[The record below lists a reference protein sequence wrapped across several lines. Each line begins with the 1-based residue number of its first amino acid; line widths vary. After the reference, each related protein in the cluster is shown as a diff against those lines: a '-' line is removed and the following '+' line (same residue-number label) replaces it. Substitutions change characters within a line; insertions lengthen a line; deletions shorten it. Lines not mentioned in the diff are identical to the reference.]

1 MEVWSTMAA
10 FLTLRFEQLGAA
22 LMHAPVSLIIAA
34 LVLPVVLTVLARQPI
49 AFLSVALLVAAILA
63 IDVTSPSAG
72 VLVAIQSYVASILIG
87 IVALRS
93 SYQNRTIKAEL
104 ANLRADVEQLR
115 RAEERRFVMG
125 LNALKEQ
132 PASQTADGG
141 LEADDQTVVSLQPR
155 DSEGR
160 DRAQER
166 LARALQG
173 IGQDGSRGKI

>member
-1 MEVWSTMAA
+1 MAA

-22 LMHAPVSLIIAA
+22 LMHAPVSLIISA
-34 LVLPVVLTVLARQPI
+34 LVLPIVLTALARQPI

-63 IDVTSPSAG
+63 IDVTSASAG

-87 IVALRS
+87 ALALRS
-93 SYQNRTIKAEL
+93 SRQNRTIKAEL

-115 RAEERRFVMG
+115 RTEERRFVMG
-125 LNALKEQ
+125 LNT
-132 PASQTADGG
+132 QTADSG
-141 LEADDQTVVSLQPR
+141 LEPEDQTVVSLQPR
-155 DSEGR
+155 GSDHH

-173 IGQDGSRGKI
+173 VKQDGSRNKI